1 MHSSVHHV
9 MSLWTFNL
17 HEIFECAHIKLT
29 VSGQSKQ
36 ASKQANKPKASEQA
50 SMQTSQKQAN
60 KQACKQAR
68 KQANKQASIHTCLMI
83 LAISLIHITPLYIA
97 RLTLH
102 FPL

>member
-50 SMQTSQKQAN
+50 SKHANKPKASEQASKQAN
-60 KQACKQAR
+60 KPESKRTSKQAYT
-68 KQANKQASIHTCLMI
+68 HV
-83 LAISLIHITPLYIA
+83 
-97 RLTLH
+97 
-102 FPL
+102 

>member
-36 ASKQANKPKASEQA
+36 ASKHANKPKASEQA
-50 SMQTSQKQAN
+50 SKQAN
-60 KQACKQAR
+60 KPESKRTSKQAYT
-68 KQANKQASIHTCLMI
+68 HV
-83 LAISLIHITPLYIA
+83 
-97 RLTLH
+97 
-102 FPL
+102 